1 MRSRMPPVVTAL
13 LLAWCAGVAV
23 VWLALGWQLEGAP
36 WGGAV
41 LAAWPWRGA
50 LAAAG
55 GLVTMALAAAL
66 GLGVGRRLGWWR
78 PGPWGTAE
86 WALAMLVG
94 FVVWG
99 IVGGLMGLLVVGP
112 LVLVMLVVLVAAL
125 LGRGAWPPRWRGGA
139 PSVAWWI
146 AGAALAMAGL
156 AALAP
161 AVQSDGLRYHL
172 AAPQEWLRA
181 GRMVVIPYSAN
192 SNMPALQGLLAATL
206 GDFELGRRFQLL
218 SWAGYAGLLLAGG
231 GAGGAM
237 ARWMGAPRGAG
248 AAAAVALLASIPAMA
263 ILAAWP
269 FSDVLAVALVVGAV
283 WAALPGGP
291 VMAGRRLPAVALL
304 LGGALATKISLLPI
318 AGLVAMWA
326 LTLQPRR
333 RALGQL
339 PLCLALGLLVLMPW
353 LAKSLL
359 HHGNPVYPL
368 AWGLLGGPEWSA
380 ANEEFYRAKL
390 LEKGVPRTA
399 GYLLATPWLAMRYWA
414 SFEGFNAGPMV
425 LMGLPLAVAAVA
437 VCRRRVALGL
447 VGVAALGWVV
457 WFHTYQST
465 RFLLPVLALL
475 AVGGGALVAAAAARA
490 GGPWPRAARIVL
502 AAVAL
507 AGAAW
512 APAYHLTRTHI
523 YRVALGAVDDAVF
536 ITRELNSYPAIQWL
550 ASETSRNEPVLYI
563 GEHRIAYSRHFLPI
577 ASDWFDTPRILVEL
591 RATKN
596 NEELAARWRDRGV
609 RFVLLNRSLLQA
621 YRDDYFRP
629 RFSEEEWQRFLAL
642 EGWLLERA
650 VYTDEL
656 GVVVARIG

>member
-1 MRSRMPPVVTAL
+1 
-13 LLAWCAGVAV
+13 
-23 VWLALGWQLEGAP
+23 
-36 WGGAV
+36 
-41 LAAWPWRGA
+41 
-50 LAAAG
+50 
-55 GLVTMALAAAL
+55 
-66 GLGVGRRLGWWR
+66 
-78 PGPWGTAE
+78 
-86 WALAMLVG
+86 
-94 FVVWG
+94 
-99 IVGGLMGLLVVGP
+99 
-112 LVLVMLVVLVAAL
+112 
-125 LGRGAWPPRWRGGA
+125 
-139 PSVAWWI
+139 
-146 AGAALAMAGL
+146 
-156 AALAP
+156 
-161 AVQSDGLRYHL
+161 
-172 AAPQEWLRA
+172 
-181 GRMVVIPYSAN
+181 
-192 SNMPALQGLLAATL
+192 
-206 GDFELGRRFQLL
+206 
-218 SWAGYAGLLLAGG
+218 
-231 GAGGAM
+231 
-237 ARWMGAPRGAG
+237 
-248 AAAAVALLASIPAMA
+248 
-263 ILAAWP
+263 
-269 FSDVLAVALVVGAV
+269 
-283 WAALPGGP
+283 
-291 VMAGRRLPAVALL
+291 
-304 LGGALATKISLLPI
+304 
-318 AGLVAMWA
+318 
-326 LTLQPRR
+326 
-333 RALGQL
+333 
-339 PLCLALGLLVLMPW
+339 
-353 LAKSLL
+353 
-359 HHGNPVYPL
+359 
-368 AWGLLGGPEWSA
+368 
-380 ANEEFYRAKL
+380 
-390 LEKGVPRTA
+390 
-399 GYLLATPWLAMRYWA
+399 MRYWA

-656 GVVVARIG
+656 GVVVARVG